1 MCAQAERLVSKFE
14 EMGAVTGDLGLST
27 LALAKF
33 EDTDGSSCGTYTD
46 SAMASKNISADTKRI
61 GSVHCSAHASSV
73 PTVSIFVFCV
83 EHICC
88 CIVCQQQM
96 QTCSCTCCVG

>member
-1 MCAQAERLVSKFE
+1 MCVQAERLVSKFE

-61 GSVHCSAHASSV
+61 GSVRRLAHMSSL
-73 PTVSIFVFCV
+73 PTVSIAVFWVGHVCV
-83 EHICC
+83 FLCC
-88 CIVCQQQM
+88 CMFVTVRC
-96 QTCSCTCCVG
+96 

>member
-1 MCAQAERLVSKFE
+1 MQNVCVQAEKVVSKFE

-46 SAMASKNISADTKRI
+46 SAMASKTISADTKRI
-61 GSVHCSAHASSV
+61 GSVKISSTCFV
-73 PTVSIFVFCV
+73 PA
-83 EHICC
+83 
-88 CIVCQQQM
+88 
-96 QTCSCTCCVG
+96 SCTCLVTLP

>member
-1 MCAQAERLVSKFE
+1 MQNVCLQAEKVVSKFE

-46 SAMASKNISADTKRI
+46 SAMASKTISADTKRI
-61 GSVHCSAHASSV
+61 GSVRFPV
-73 PTVSIFVFCV
+73 PGLCLLAALALLPYH
-83 EHICC
+83 EHGRAYP
-88 CIVCQQQM
+88 VM
-96 QTCSCTCCVG
+96 L